1 MEFVQEIGLFLA
13 EAVILVTAI
22 IVVIIAIAAASQRR
36 KGGEEGYIE
45 VRRLNDRYTAF
56 HDAVRSF
63 TEHAETR
70 KVREKAEKKSAKA
83 EEKQARQQAKEEAG
97 NEDGKQGDGRLF
109 VLRFEGDIRASETES
124 LREEISAIA
133 PELRAGDEVLL
144 CLESPGG
151 MVHSY
156 GLAASQ
162 LHRIRATG
170 ASLTVA
176 VDKVAASGGYMMAC
190 VADRIIS
197 APFAV
202 IGSIGVVAQ
211 LPNFHR
217 LLKKNDV
224 DFELLTAGK
233 YKRTLT
239 MFGENTDD
247 GRAKFVE
254 DLEDTYDLFKD
265 FVVLNRPVVDI
276 EAVATGEIWYGQRA
290 LDQNL
295 VDELSTS
302 DAYLQTRLGET
313 EAFEVRYVPKKSWQE
328 KFGMAAEAGIE
339 RTFLRLWQQGA
350 SRFLP

>member
-1 MEFVQEIGLFLA
+1 MEFFQEIGLFLA

-97 NEDGKQGDGRLF
+97 KEDGKQGDGRLF
-109 VLRFEGDIRASETES
+109 VLRFQGDIRASETES

-162 LHRIRATG
+162 LQRIRATG

-202 IGSIGVVAQ
+202 IGSIGVLAQ

-302 DAYLQTRLGET
+302 DAYLQTRLGEI

>member
-1 MEFVQEIGLFLA
+1 MEFFQEIGLFLA

-22 IVVIIAIAAASQRR
+22 IVVILAIAAASQRR

-83 EEKQARQQAKEEAG
+83 EQKQARQQAKEEADK
-97 NEDGKQGDGRLF
+97 EDGKQGDGRLF

-133 PELRAGDEVLL
+133 PELREGDEVLM

-162 LHRIRATG
+162 LQRIQATG

-302 DAYLQTRLGET
+302 DAYLQSRLGEI

>member
-97 NEDGKQGDGRLF
+97 KEDGKQGDGRLF

-133 PELRAGDEVLL
+133 PELREGDEVLL

>member
-83 EEKQARQQAKEEAG
+83 EQKQARQQAKEEAG

-133 PELRAGDEVLL
+133 PELREGDEVLL

-265 FVVLNRPVVDI
+265 FVALNRPVVDI

>member
-1 MEFVQEIGLFLA
+1 MEFFQEIGLFLA

-133 PELRAGDEVLL
+133 PELREGDEVLL